1 MDVESE
7 ELNKIGTGSEN
18 EEPISIQE
26 VEEEKI
32 PDNVINANISAEIS
46 QTEIN
51 NSSHNNVI
59 DNCGGGT
66 SSLNCSGV
74 RRKAISANNN
84 VEREPKNGTKKKVR
98 PNGNCFLESNP
109 AQDYYQLWNL
119 TNCRTEEHELNDG
132 ITAIVN
138 YHRPLERSYPP
149 PQAHKNQK
157 ISSEDF
163 SFDIIDTDEQ
173 DFGTDNLISGIDLGV
188 IEISELEHKQHND
201 KKLKVKNQL
210 EELIENIPPLATP
223 ETDGSLS
230 EITPSKLLLKRQIIN
245 SRDSSTEG
253 TPKSKIF
260 DAINENAFFDKEEFN
275 YADDLAA
282 ASNIEAPQT
291 PTLSTRSASPLD
303 SISSPDRDRLS
314 PVVIH
319 ASKALSRV
327 GACTRDPNLV
337 CPPTPTHTRKMQKND
352 ATRVH
357 SLTDGIASRGV
368 LTEDE
373 SLPPSWEARMDSH
386 GRIFYIDHT
395 SRTTSWQRPTHTG
408 VSVPSGSE
416 QQRQQLDRRYQSIR
430 RTIYS
435 RNRSPPRTDGFTSTA
450 YTRQMQN
457 NAQFDGVISES
468 HPALMMIC
476 RPDFYSMLHSN
487 PEAII
492 IYNSVSALK
501 HMISR
506 VRRDPNCF
514 LRYQHN
520 RDLVSLVNCFAINNT
535 DIPSQWETKLD
546 ANGKQFFIDHVKKK
560 TSFMDPRLPVD
571 CPRTRRRLNQDQQDR
586 APPMPPPRPPALP
599 RLHQHVI
606 SPEVP
611 VAYNDKVVAFL
622 RQPNILEILRER
634 ERHGSATC
642 SRSLREKINSIRVEG
657 TTALERF
664 SHDLQLTILLSLF
677 ENEIMSYVPV
687 EARSSPPLGSPNLNS
702 SRVTQRGPPPFRR
715 DFEAK
720 LRTFYRKLESKGYG
734 QGPHKLK
741 LHIRRTHLLED
752 AFRRIMSANKK
763 DLQRGRLA
771 VLFDNEEGLDYGGPS
786 REFFF
791 LLSRELFNPYYGLFE
806 YSANDTY
813 TVQVS
818 PLSAFVDN
826 CHDWFRFSGRVLG
839 LALVHQY
846 LLDAFFT
853 RPFYKALL
861 RLPVS
866 LSDLESLDSEFHQ
879 SLQWIRDN
887 DIGSGSSLGLTF
899 AVTEELLGRVV
910 EKELKPSGRNLSVTE
925 KNKKE
930 YLERIIKWRLERGV
944 SVQTESLVRGFYEVV
959 DPRLVSVFD
968 ARELELVIAGTAE
981 IDINDWRQNT
991 EYRSGYHD
999 GHQVI
1004 IWFWHVIEKFS
1015 NEQRLRLL
1023 QFVTGTSSIPYEGFA
1038 NLRGSTGPRRF
1049 CIEKWGKPNALP
1061 RAHTC
1066 FNRIDLPPYPTPDI
1080 LYEKLLLAV
1089 EETNTFGIE

>member
-1 MDVESE
+1 M
-7 ELNKIGTGSEN
+7 
-18 EEPISIQE
+18 ISFSFI
-26 VEEEKI
+26 V
-32 PDNVINANISAEIS
+32 DANTNTEIYP
-46 QTEIN
+46 TEIN

-59 DNCGGGT
+59 DNCVGGGI
-66 SSLNCSGV
+66 SSVNCSGV

-98 PNGNCFLESNP
+98 PNGNCFNDSP
-109 AQDYYQLWNL
+109 VQDYYQLWNL

-157 ISSEDF
+157 ISTEDF

-291 PTLSTRSASPLD
+291 YFNDESIEMVNADGIFIDSCQIKAHKPLTRILSNSKSRFLQNELASNSTDNSLDSNFNVRRSPTLSTRSASPLD

-319 ASKALSRV
+319 SSKALTRIGVSI
-327 GACTRDPNLV
+327 RDPNLV

-352 ATRVH
+352 ATRMH
-357 SLTDGIASRGV
+357 SLTDGIGSGNSSTESNRNRGLFSPDATMSPEIRHADIVSLNNRQELRTSEIRNEDSDTDSPVRHISSTRLPSIPERALASRGV

-373 SLPPSWEARMDSH
+373 SLPPLWEARMDSH

-395 SRTTSWQRPTHTG
+395 SRSTSWQRPTHTG
-408 VSVPSGSE
+408 VLPSGSE

-435 RNRSPPRTDGFTSTA
+435 RNRSPPRTDGFTSSA
-450 YTRQMQN
+450 YTRQMQS

-535 DIPSQWETKLD
+535 EIPSQWETKLD

-571 CPRTRRRLNQDQQDR
+571 CPRTRRRLQDHQDR

-664 SHDLQLTILLSLF
+664 SHDLQLTILL
-677 ENEIMSYVPV
+677 
-687 EARSSPPLGSPNLNS
+687 R
-702 SRVTQRGPPPFRR
+702 
-715 DFEAK
+715 
-720 LRTFYRKLESKGYG
+720 
-734 QGPHKLK
+734 
-741 LHIRRTHLLED
+741 
-752 AFRRIMSANKK
+752 
-763 DLQRGRLA
+763 
-771 VLFDNEEGLDYGGPS
+771 
-786 REFFF
+786 
-791 LLSRELFNPYYGLFE
+791 
-806 YSANDTY
+806 
-813 TVQVS
+813 
-818 PLSAFVDN
+818 
-826 CHDWFRFSGRVLG
+826 
-839 LALVHQY
+839 
-846 LLDAFFT
+846 
-853 RPFYKALL
+853 
-861 RLPVS
+861 
-866 LSDLESLDSEFHQ
+866 
-879 SLQWIRDN
+879 
-887 DIGSGSSLGLTF
+887 
-899 AVTEELLGRVV
+899 
-910 EKELKPSGRNLSVTE
+910 
-925 KNKKE
+925 
-930 YLERIIKWRLERGV
+930 
-944 SVQTESLVRGFYEVV
+944 
-959 DPRLVSVFD
+959 
-968 ARELELVIAGTAE
+968 
-981 IDINDWRQNT
+981 
-991 EYRSGYHD
+991 
-999 GHQVI
+999 
-1004 IWFWHVIEKFS
+1004 
-1015 NEQRLRLL
+1015 
-1023 QFVTGTSSIPYEGFA
+1023 
-1038 NLRGSTGPRRF
+1038 
-1049 CIEKWGKPNALP
+1049 
-1061 RAHTC
+1061 
-1066 FNRIDLPPYPTPDI
+1066 
-1080 LYEKLLLAV
+1080 
-1089 EETNTFGIE
+1089 